1 MIKDFI
7 HEALKFHDFTEIQ
20 SKNKITFFKKEN
32 NDYQR
37 YIIILEVTS
46 LENASTI
53 NNLIIEN
60 TPKDFINSPSFNKNT
75 DLIITLALP
84 SLSDFKINESKI
96 LEIEENVY
104 QFKKYILYYS
114 EGESELLNGKNFQD
128 LQNTLSNHS
137 DFKEYKNNPL
147 KPSLY
152 SLAARIFIKLP
163 FLEMPIKNEE
173 ILPIE
178 MQIENLVKEKELDLL
193 YNILNSFNN
202 VSANE
207 NLIKELIN
215 EEFKNFQA

>member
-7 HEALKFHDFTEIQ
+7 HEALESHNFTEIQ
-20 SKNKITFFKKEN
+20 SKENITFFKKEN

-37 YIIILEVTS
+37 YVIIFEATS
-46 LENASTI
+46 LENAPTI

-75 DLIITLALP
+75 DLIITLSLP

-114 EGESELLNGKNFQD
+114 EGESELLNGKKFKD
-128 LQNTLSNHS
+128 LQNILSNHNA
-137 DFKEYKNNPL
+137 FKEYKNSPL
-147 KPSLY
+147 NPSLY

-163 FLEMPIKNEE
+163 FLEMPIQNEE

-178 MQIENLVKEKELDLL
+178 MQIENLVKEKELEFL
-193 YNILNSFNN
+193 YNTLNSYNN

-207 NLIKELIN
+207 NLIKELID
-215 EEFKNFQA
+215 EELKNFQA

>member
-7 HEALKFHDFTEIQ
+7 HEALKSHDFIEIET
-20 SKNKITFFKKEN
+20 KDNITFFKKEN

-37 YIIILEVTS
+37 YVIIFNTTS

-60 TPKDFINSPSFNKNT
+60 TPEDFINSPSFNKNT

-84 SLSDFKINESKI
+84 TLSDFKINESKI

-114 EGESELLNGKNFQD
+114 EGESELLNDKNFKD
-128 LQNTLSNHS
+128 LQNTLSNHNA
-137 DFKEYKNNPL
+137 FKEYKNSPL
-147 KPSLY
+147 SPSLY

-163 FLEMPIKNEE
+163 FLEMPIQNEE

-178 MQIENLVKEKELDLL
+178 MQIENLVKEKNLEIL
-193 YNILNSFNN
+193 YNTLNSYNS

-207 NLIKELIN
+207 NLIKELID